1 MLPERKAIGRTNDE
15 FVEVRLREGEC
26 RNLRARARDLQP
38 PASRPPTQVR
48 MRALRRFAARLGAP
62 ALATELLSG
71 TGGALLRQFVSLSA
85 GA

>member
-1 MLPERKAIGRTNDE
+1 
-15 FVEVRLREGEC
+15 
-26 RNLRARARDLQP
+26 
-38 PASRPPTQVR
+38 